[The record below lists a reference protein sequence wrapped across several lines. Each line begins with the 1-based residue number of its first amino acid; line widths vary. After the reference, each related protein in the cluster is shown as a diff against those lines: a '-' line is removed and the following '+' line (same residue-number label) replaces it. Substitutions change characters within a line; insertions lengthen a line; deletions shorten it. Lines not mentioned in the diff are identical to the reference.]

1 MLRRRRFGD
10 LIDRQ
15 LALVVDEESYLL
27 DDVDTARAA
36 WIAAPRDEAEECFG
50 EYQLALEA
58 LKDRLTE
65 LRDTYAATLDEPEE
79 YEREFEREV
88 VRRWRDIEAV

>member
-15 LALVVDEESYLL
+15 LAFVVEEERWLL
-27 DDVDTARAA
+27 DDVDASRAA
-36 WIAAPRDEAEECFG
+36 WVAAPRDEAEERFG
-50 EYQLALEA
+50 DYQLALEA

-65 LRDTYAATLDEPEE
+65 IRDTYAATLEDPDE